1 MKHLWLILLTSFSL
15 AWAQDL
21 NLKKN
26 NITVTIVHDQII
38 EVIYENN
45 DVFNGRF
52 LNIEKNNII
61 VEGSYHGSFITIPFN
76 QVKMITLQYSHLDNL
91 KGFVQGALTCGGFT
105 IALVI
110 VAFIALD
117 ESSEEEDFLKFSSA
131 DAFEAGLIVSLP
143 AALLGGALNAMRI
156 ASKGIKASYKID
168 QDNWQIVVR

>member
-1 MKHLWLILLTSFSL
+1 MKNLWLILFSFFSL

-76 QVKMITLQYSHLDNL
+76 QVKMITLQHSHLDNL
-91 KGFVQGALTCGGFT
+91 KGF
-105 IALVI
+105 
-110 VAFIALD
+110 
-117 ESSEEEDFLKFSSA
+117 LKHQ
-131 DAFEAGLIVSLP
+131 EH
-143 AALLGGALNAMRI
+143 
-156 ASKGIKASYKID
+156 
-168 QDNWQIVVR
+168 

>member
-1 MKHLWLILLTSFSL
+1 M
-15 AWAQDL
+15 
-21 NLKKN
+21 
-26 NITVTIVHDQII
+26 
-38 EVIYENN
+38 
-45 DVFNGRF
+45 
-52 LNIEKNNII
+52 
-61 VEGSYHGSFITIPFN
+61 
-76 QVKMITLQYSHLDNL
+76 
-91 KGFVQGALTCGGFT
+91 TCGGFT